1 MPLVGLEIDDE
12 KRLEKYLDLLERSE
26 GHVLSPGL
34 PLDSVTGGVLN
45 ILAIAC
51 QYTYPRCGRK

>member
-12 KRLEKYLDLLERSE
+12 KGLEKYLDLLERS

-34 PLDSVTGGVLN
+34 PLDNDWGSFEHSCNSLS
-45 ILAIAC
+45 IHLS
-51 QYTYPRCGRK
+51 